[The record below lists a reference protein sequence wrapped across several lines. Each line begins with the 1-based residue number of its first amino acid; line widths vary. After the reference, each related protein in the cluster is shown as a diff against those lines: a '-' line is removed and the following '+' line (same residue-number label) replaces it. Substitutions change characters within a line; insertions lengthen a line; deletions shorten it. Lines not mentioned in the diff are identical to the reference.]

1 MQKKSPGKWI
11 VWVVSIAIPLAVGG
25 LSALCTAGNMD
36 LYGEVQTPPLS
47 PPSIVFPIA
56 WTILYIWMGVSAA
69 LVYLRIPKDGK
80 NSRQGLLFYAL
91 SLFFNFFWSIFFF
104 DLRAFLFSFF
114 WLLVLFVLILL
125 TILRYAKVSK
135 AAALL
140 QVPYALWVGF
150 AGYLNLGIWLLNR

>member
-80 NSRQGLLFYAL
+80 NSRQGLLF
-91 SLFFNFFWSIFFF
+91 
-104 DLRAFLFSFF
+104 
-114 WLLVLFVLILL
+114 
-125 TILRYAKVSK
+125 
-135 AAALL
+135 
-140 QVPYALWVGF
+140 
-150 AGYLNLGIWLLNR
+150 

>member
-1 MQKKSPGKWI
+1 M
-11 VWVVSIAIPLAVGG
+11 
-25 LSALCTAGNMD
+25 
-36 LYGEVQTPPLS
+36 
-47 PPSIVFPIA
+47 
-56 WTILYIWMGVSAA
+56 
-69 LVYLRIPKDGK
+69 
-80 NSRQGLLFYAL
+80 
-91 SLFFNFFWSIFFF
+91 SLFFNLFWSIFFF